1 MNTNSNLSN
10 TALKSLC
17 HTIRNYRKASRPFSA
32 ITVYNEFLDRMTE
45 EQRKVAHEALTGK
58 LD

>member
-1 MNTNSNLSN
+1 MTKYYNLSN

-17 HTIRNYRKASRPFSA
+17 RTIRNLRKASRPFSA
-32 ITVYNEFLDRMTE
+32 ITIYNEYLDLMTE
-45 EQRKVAHEALTGK
+45 EQREVVHEALIGK

>member
-17 HTIRNYRKASRPFSA
+17 RAIRNYRKASRPFSA
-32 ITVYNEFLDRMTE
+32 ITAYNEFLDRMTE

>member
-1 MNTNSNLSN
+1 MTKYYNLSN

-17 HTIRNYRKASRPFSA
+17 RTIRNHRKASRPFSA
-32 ITVYNEFLDRMTE
+32 ITIYNEYLDLMTE

>member
-10 TALKSLC
+10 TAFKSLC
-17 HTIRNYRKASRPFSA
+17 RTIRNYRKAFRPFSA
-32 ITVYNEFLDRMTE
+32 ISIYNEYLDQMTE
-45 EQRKVAHEALTGK
+45 EQRKVAYEALNGK